1 MYYIRNPPT
10 ASSRWVFYLEDGG
23 AYCIGDSRTCD
34 EYVSAWPYFSTSND
48 KYHPTEV
55 DADTIF
61 SSDVTVSPWASDN
74 FVYMSYCSQ
83 DGWLGENLAK
93 TFDKYFLR
101 GGINFKAIVN
111 EVLTGQAIASL
122 EIVIV
127 GSSSGALGASNH
139 VQWLVDTVGF
149 TTSQISLV
157 VDSFYMPISN
167 IAPDSVSPESQL
179 FSQFIISIGDCSNSL
194 LQ

>member
-1 MYYIRNPPT
+1 
-10 ASSRWVFYLEDGG
+10 
-23 AYCIGDSRTCD
+23 
-34 EYVSAWPYFSTSND
+34 
-48 KYHPTEV
+48 
-55 DADTIF
+55 
-61 SSDVTVSPWASDN
+61 
-74 FVYMSYCSQ
+74 
-83 DGWLGENLAK
+83 
-93 TFDKYFLR
+93 
-101 GGINFKAIVN
+101 
-111 EVLTGQAIASL
+111 VLTGQAIASL